1 MSEAQDKL
9 LQGEMNM
16 TLNMTMMTSAR
27 DAVGKC
33 LATLGG
39 EYDNMLVLTADVD
52 TSSRIQAFKEK
63 YPDRCYNVGIAEQN
77 LMSVSA
83 GLAHEGFRPLAFAFA
98 PFASMRCY
106 EQVRTD
112 ICYSKLP
119 VVIIGNGAGYSNGAS
134 GCTHCALEDSAL
146 MVACNN
152 MTVLEPGDPFQI
164 AKLLEAAMELNAP
177 VYIRLGREATSSLYP
192 EDTKYEIGKALIPR
206 EGDDGAFICTGIMV
220 HFAMEAAK
228 RIHDE
233 LGKEI
238 RVVDMFTIK
247 PLDKQAVIDAAK
259 TGGAGPQPAR
269 RSRPAGRLVHRR
281 GRHRLQAGQPRL
293 PGLLRPDREPRIPL
307 RPQRHGRRRPVRGNE
322 GHVLSTFLP
331 FPVQTPGEIS
341 RRLSN
346 K

>member
-1 MSEAQDKL
+1 MAK
-9 LQGEMNM
+9 
-16 TLNMTMMTSAR
+16 T
-27 DAVGKC
+27 
-33 LATLGG
+33 LATRMAFGQ
-39 EYDNMLVLTADVD
+39 EIIEIAKTNENFVVCNAD
-52 TSSRIQAFKEK
+52 TKTCGLEK
-63 YPDRCYNVGIAEQN
+63 FGKYFPEREFSFGIAEQN

-228 RIHDE
+228 RIREE
-233 LGKEI
+233 LGREI
-238 RVVDMFTIK
+238 RVVDMHTVK
-247 PLDKQAVIDAAK
+247 PLDRDAVIAAAK
-259 TGGAGPQPAR
+259 TGRVVAAQDHNINGGLGQLVGSTIAEAGITCKLAIRGCPDEFVPIATPEFLYAR
-269 RSRPAGRLVHRR
+269 NGMDADGLY
-281 GRHRLQAGQPRL
+281 QAMKA
-293 PGLLRPDREPRIPL
+293 LL
-307 RPQRHGRRRPVRGNE
+307 
-322 GHVLSTFLP
+322 
-331 FPVQTPGEIS
+331 
-341 RRLSN
+341 
-346 K
+346 

>member
-1 MSEAQDKL
+1 MRQFELEKK
-9 LQGEMNM
+9 
-16 TLNMTMMTSAR
+16 TTR
-27 DAVGKC
+27 DAFGAAVLE
-33 LATLGG
+33 LAKEDPTVIGIGADTTSNLG
-39 EYDNMLVLTADVD
+39 MKQMA
-52 TSSRIQAFKEK
+52 KEM
-63 YPDRCYNVGIAEQN
+63 PNRVYNVGIAEQN

-259 TGGAGPQPAR
+259 TGRVVAAQDHNLLGGLGQLVGSCIAEAGIACKLVSRGCPDYFVPIANPEFLYAR
-269 RSRPAGRLVHRR
+269 NGMDAD
-281 GRHRLQAGQPRL
+281 
-293 PGLLRPDREPRIPL
+293 GLYEAMKAM
-307 RPQRHGRRRPVRGNE
+307 
-322 GHVLSTFLP
+322 F
-331 FPVQTPGEIS
+331 
-341 RRLSN
+341 
-346 K
+346 

>member
-1 MSEAQDKL
+1 MHTWASSLCSPKVIT
-9 LQGEMNM
+9 N
-16 TLNMTMMTSAR
+16 
-27 DAVGKC
+27 
-33 LATLGG
+33 
-39 EYDNMLVLTADVD
+39 NMLVLTVDVD

-112 ICYSKLP
+112 ICLFQA
-119 VVIIGNGAGYSNGAS
+119 AGR
-134 GCTHCALEDSAL
+134 HHRQRRRLFQRRFRLHALRAGGLRAHGRPQQHDGSR
-146 MVACNN
+146 V
-152 MTVLEPGDPFQI
+152 GDPFQI
-164 AKLLEAAMELNAP
+164 AKLLETAMELNA
-177 VYIRLGREATSSLYP
+177 LSTSALAEATSSLYP
-192 EDTKYEIGKALIPR
+192 EDTNMRSGKALIPR

-238 RVVDMFTIK
+238 RRYVHDQTA
-247 PLDKQAVIDAAK
+247 DKQAVIDAVK
-259 TGGAGPQPAR
+259 TGPA
-269 RSRPAGRLVHRR
+269 SS
-281 GRHRLQAGQPRL
+281 
-293 PGLLRPDREPRIPL
+293 
-307 RPQRHGRRRPVRGNE
+307 RRRITTRLAALVGSCIAEAGIARKLVSRGCPDYFVPIANPE
-322 GHVLSTFLP
+322 FLYARNGMDADGLR
-331 FPVQTPGEIS
+331 TSKEI
-341 RRLSN
+341 LE

>member
-1 MSEAQDKL
+1 MSEAQGKL

-16 TLNMTMMTSAR
+16 TLNMTIMTSAR

-238 RVVDMFTIK
+238 RVVAEQDHNLLGGLGQLVGSCIAEAGIACKLVSRGCPDYFVPIANPEFLYARNGMDADGLYEAMKAMF
-247 PLDKQAVIDAAK
+247 
-259 TGGAGPQPAR
+259 
-269 RSRPAGRLVHRR
+269 
-281 GRHRLQAGQPRL
+281 
-293 PGLLRPDREPRIPL
+293 
-307 RPQRHGRRRPVRGNE
+307 
-322 GHVLSTFLP
+322 
-331 FPVQTPGEIS
+331 
-341 RRLSN
+341 
-346 K
+346 

>member
-1 MSEAQDKL
+1 MSEAQGKL

-16 TLNMTMMTSAR
+16 TLNMTIMTSAR

-119 VVIIGNGAGYSNGAS
+119 VVIIGNGAGYSNGARL
-134 GCTHCALEDSAL
+134 HALRAGGLRAHGRLQQHDRSRTGRPVPDRKA
-146 MVACNN
+146 AGG
-152 MTVLEPGDPFQI
+152 GDGAERPCLHPPWPRGQ
-164 AKLLEAAMELNAP
+164 
-177 VYIRLGREATSSLYP
+177 SSLYP

-206 EGDDGAFICTGIMV
+206 EGNDGAFICTGIMV

-233 LGKEI
+233 LGQGDP
-238 RVVDMFTIK
+238 RRRYVHDQT
-247 PLDKQAVIDAAK
+247 
-259 TGGAGPQPAR
+259 AR
-269 RSRPAGRLVHRR
+269 QAGRH
-281 GRHRLQAGQPRL
+281 
-293 PGLLRPDREPRIPL
+293 
-307 RPQRHGRRRPVRGNE
+307 
-322 GHVLSTFLP
+322 
-331 FPVQTPGEIS
+331 
-341 RRLSN
+341 
-346 K
+346 

>member
-1 MSEAQDKL
+1 MSEAQGKL

-16 TLNMTMMTSAR
+16 TLNMTIMTSAR

-164 AKLLEAAMELNAP
+164 AKLLEAAM
-177 VYIRLGREATSSLYP
+177 
-192 EDTKYEIGKALIPR
+192 
-206 EGDDGAFICTGIMV
+206 V

-228 RIHDE
+228 RIHDD

-259 TGGAGPQPAR
+259 TGRVVAAQDHNLLGGLGQLVGSCIAEAGIACKLVSRGCPDYFVPIANPEFLYAR
-269 RSRPAGRLVHRR
+269 NGMDAD
-281 GRHRLQAGQPRL
+281 
-293 PGLLRPDREPRIPL
+293 GLYEAMKAM
-307 RPQRHGRRRPVRGNE
+307 
-322 GHVLSTFLP
+322 F
-331 FPVQTPGEIS
+331 
-341 RRLSN
+341 
-346 K
+346 